1 MLDGGTI
8 EPMQTQ
14 RLYGGI
20 EAGGTKFVCVVAG
33 GPQQV
38 VDEIRFKT
46 TTPDETLGRAIQFF
60 QPFVSS
66 GQIGTIGVGSFG
78 PVDAN
83 PASATYGYI
92 TATPKPGW
100 SNTNVMG
107 ILRGA
112 LGLPIAFDTDVNA
125 AGLGEYTWGVSKDC
139 DPSLYLTIGTGIGGG
154 YIKDGRSLIGLLSPE
169 MGHIRIPHDRELDP
183 FAGNCPFHDDCFEG
197 LASGPAI
204 EKRLGISGAM
214 VPEDDP
220 FWNIEA
226 DYIALALVNYI
237 LTLSPK
243 KVVLGGGV
251 MQREF
256 LFPKIRG
263 RVREIL
269 NGYVA
274 SKSLMEHIDDYI
286 VPPGLGNQ
294 SGSLGAIALAIQL
307 EDRNSEPRD

>member
-1 MLDGGTI
+1 MRHSGDDGRI
-8 EPMQTQ
+8 PDMQTKK
-14 RLYGGI
+14 LYGGI

-33 GPQQV
+33 GPNQV

-46 TTPDETLGRAIQFF
+46 TTPEETLGKAIKFF
-60 QPFVSS
+60 LPFVSS
-66 GQIGTIGVGSFG
+66 GQINALGVGCFG
-78 PVDAN
+78 PLDVN
-83 PASATYGYI
+83 PDSPTYGFI

-100 SNTNVMG
+100 SNTNVLG
-107 ILRGA
+107 ILRGG
-112 LGLPIAFDTDVNA
+112 LGIRVAIDTDVNA
-125 AGLGEYTWGVSKDC
+125 AGLGEYKWGISKDC

-154 YIKDGRSLIGLLSPE
+154 YIKNGRSLVGLFSLE
-169 MGHIRIPHDRELDP
+169 MGHIRIPHNREVDP
-183 FAGNCPFHDDCFEG
+183 FHGNCPFHENCFEG

-204 EKRLGISGAM
+204 EKRLGVTGAR
-214 VPEDDP
+214 VPEKDP

-226 DYIALALVNYI
+226 EYIASALVNYI

-243 KVVLGGGV
+243 KIVLGGGV

-256 LFPKIRG
+256 LFPKVRW
-263 RVREIL
+263 RVRELL

-274 SKSLMEHIDDYI
+274 SKSLLEHIEDYI

-307 EDRNSEPRD
+307 DET

>member
-1 MLDGGTI
+1 MARRFSDGGTI
-8 EPMQTQ
+8 QDMQSKK
-14 RLYGGI
+14 LYGGI
-20 EAGGTKFVCVVAG
+20 EAGGTKFVCVVAS
-33 GPQQV
+33 GPHHI

-46 TTPDETLGRAIQFF
+46 TTPEETLGRAIRFF
-60 QPFVSS
+60 RPFASS
-66 GQIGTIGVGSFG
+66 GQIGVVGVGSFG
-78 PVDAN
+78 PVDVN
-83 PASATYGYI
+83 PESSTYGYI

-107 ILRGA
+107 ILRGG
-112 LGLPIAFDTDVNA
+112 LGIRVGFESDVNA
-125 AGLGEYTWGVSKDC
+125 AALGEYKWGINKGC

-154 YIKDGRSLIGLLSPE
+154 YIKDGKSLMGLLSPE
-169 MGHIRIPHDRELDP
+169 MGHIRIPHDRKVDP
-183 FAGNCPFHDDCFEG
+183 FLGNCPFHDDCFEG

-204 EKRLGISGAM
+204 EKRLGVSGAV

-226 DYIALALVNYI
+226 EYIASALVNYI

-243 KVVLGGGV
+243 KIVLGGGV
-251 MQREF
+251 MQRGF
-256 LFPKIRG
+256 LFPKVRWQ
-263 RVREIL
+263 VRELL

-294 SGSLGAIALAIQL
+294 SGSLGAIALAMQL
-307 EDRNSEPRD
+307 DEI